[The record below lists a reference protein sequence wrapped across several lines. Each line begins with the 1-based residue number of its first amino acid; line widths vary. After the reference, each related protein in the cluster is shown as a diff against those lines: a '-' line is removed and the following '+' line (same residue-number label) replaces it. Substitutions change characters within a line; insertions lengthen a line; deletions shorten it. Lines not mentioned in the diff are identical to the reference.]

1 VALLIKHRHSWN
13 LTPQEARRLQ
23 EELREKWEGRDR
35 LGTIRTV
42 AGVDAAFVIEASQ
55 ALSCGSRR
63 ATQNA
68 NQAIAG
74 VIVYRFPEMEELERV
89 WAVRP
94 LQFPYVPGLLSFREI
109 PVLLAA
115 LETLR
120 QMPDL
125 IFCDAHGYA
134 HPRRFGL
141 ASHLGVLLDLPT
153 IGCAKS
159 LLTGKETEL
168 GREGGA
174 WSPVVDADVRGV
186 EEVICAAVR
195 TREGARPVYV
205 SQGHRVSLKSAIRLA
220 LDVSDGYRIPRPT
233 READHY
239 VSAMKRERVH
249 TAERNLDHP
258 LNLPS

>member
-1 VALLIKHRHSWN
+1 MALHIKHRHSWN

-23 EELREKWEGRDR
+23 EELRQKWEGLDR

-42 AGVDAAFVIEASQ
+42 AGADAAFVIQGSQ
-55 ALSCGSRR
+55 ALSHSRPR
-63 ATQNA
+63 TGRNA
-68 NQAIAG
+68 NRAIAG
-74 VIVYRFPEMEELERV
+74 VIVYRFPEMEELERAC
-89 WAVRP
+89 AVRP

-115 LETLR
+115 LKKLR
-120 QMPDL
+120 QVPDL

-159 LLTGKETEL
+159 LLTGKETQL
-168 GREGGA
+168 GRERGA
-174 WSPVVDADVRGV
+174 WSAVVDADARGE
-186 EEVICAAVR
+186 EEVIGAAVG
-195 TREGARPVYV
+195 TREGVRPVYV
-205 SQGHRVSLKSAIRLA
+205 SQGHRVSLETAIRLTLQVA
-220 LDVSDGYRIPRPT
+220 DGFRIPRPT

-239 VSAMKRERVH
+239 VNAMKRERVYG
-249 TAERNLDHP
+249 TFR
-258 LNLPS
+258 